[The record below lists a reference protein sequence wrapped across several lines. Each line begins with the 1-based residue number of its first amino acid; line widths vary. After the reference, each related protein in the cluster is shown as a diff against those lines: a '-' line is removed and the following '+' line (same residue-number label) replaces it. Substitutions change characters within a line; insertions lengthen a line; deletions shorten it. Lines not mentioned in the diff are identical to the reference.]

1 MWTPDVV
8 FDNQVSLE
16 RAVSV
21 IKNESD
27 ASVEITV
34 LDCSSND
41 KCHKMGLDG
50 SMSGQKKIFFKQT
63 VKVEVNCPDM
73 SFDNFPF
80 DEQTCN
86 FTLRDLKLEEET
98 ENQNG
103 KILKTN
109 ESSHFTWDTPQMIE
123 GNNLTSSEYEI
134 TLTRASNS
142 GLDNSRSGFQVR
154 LKRKSAVHI
163 YTYFVPCGL
172 MVMVSWVSFAV
183 NVDAVPGR
191 LGLLLT
197 LLLMT
202 INLNNSASNSI
213 PKSNSICPLIGWILT
228 SMAFILIALLEY
240 FVILV
245 LKKFGNKVKL
255 IKRKIS
261 FICFLSPSGGNRCR
275 NEQAE
280 REIWS

>member
-1 MWTPDVV
+1 MFPKQILQSREMWTPDVV

-16 RAVSV
+16 RAVSA

-27 ASVEITV
+27 ANVEITV
-34 LDCSSND
+34 LECSGE
-41 KCHKMGLDG
+41 KCRKLGLDD
-50 SMSGQKKIFFKQT
+50 SSSEQKKIFFKQT

-73 SFDNFPF
+73 SFDLFPF

-86 FTLRDLKLEEET
+86 FTLRDLRLQEET
-98 ENQNG
+98 ANENE
-103 KILKTN
+103 KISKTN
-109 ESSHFTWDTPQMIE
+109 ELSHFTWDTPQMIE
-123 GNNLTSSEYEI
+123 GNKLTSSEYEI

-142 GLDNSRSGFQVR
+142 GWHNSRSGFQVM
-154 LKRKSAVHI
+154 LKRKTSVHI

-172 MVMVSWVSFAV
+172 MVIVSWVSFAV
-183 NVDAVPGR
+183 SVHAVPGR

-245 LKKFGNKVKL
+245 LMKFGNKV
-255 IKRKIS
+255 RKS
-261 FICFLSPSGGNRCR
+261 HYSCFVF
-275 NEQAE
+275 
-280 REIWS
+280 

>member
-1 MWTPDVV
+1 MWTPYVV

-16 RAVSV
+16 RAVSA

-27 ASVEITV
+27 ANVEITV
-34 LDCSSND
+34 LECSGE
-41 KCHKMGLDG
+41 KCRKMGLDD
-50 SMSGQKKIFFKQT
+50 SSSEQKKIFFKQT

-73 SFDNFPF
+73 SFEDFPF

-86 FTLRDLKLEEET
+86 FTLRDLRLQEET
-98 ENQNG
+98 TNENE
-103 KILKTN
+103 KISKTN
-109 ESSHFTWDTPQMIE
+109 ELSHFTWDTPQMIE

-142 GLDNSRSGFQVR
+142 GWDNSRSGFQVK
-154 LKRKSAVHI
+154 LKRKASVHI

-172 MVMVSWVSFAV
+172 MVIVSWVSFAV
-183 NVDAVPGR
+183 SVDAVPGR

-202 INLNNSASNSI
+202 INLNNSASSSI

-228 SMAFILIALLEY
+228 SMTFILIALLEY
-240 FVILV
+240 FVIL
-245 LKKFGNKVKL
+245 LLMKFGNKV
-255 IKRKIS
+255 RKS
-261 FICFLSPSGGNRCR
+261 L
-275 NEQAE
+275 
-280 REIWS
+280 